1 MLFRAL
7 GFKPKVDESL
17 RHRLPVL
24 NSFVDMTLAK
34 VLRPASVCV
43 ETIGASSFQTSTPP
57 GLIAGMGAVFSY
69 STDKGKYRFAA
80 KCITI
85 KGPHATF
92 AMPSRIEEVQKF
104 GGQKRASVRL
114 DTTVPGQWRF
124 APAGKGIGTLSK
136 GSITDISRTGASL
149 IIDRELHQGTQV
161 ELQVSL
167 NTTSPMSFLGEVK
180 RVQKIPASGKVSH
193 GLMFHGIR
201 PDEDK
206 KIMEFI
212 NKRQAERRSRG
223 LA

>member
-7 GFKPKVDESL
+7 GFKPKVDASL
-17 RHRLPVL
+17 RHRLPAL
-24 NSFVDMTLAK
+24 NSFVDIHLAK

-57 GLIAGMGAVFSY
+57 GLTAGMGAVFSY
-69 STDKGKYRFAA
+69 STDQGKYRFAA
-80 KCITI
+80 KCSAI
-85 KGPHATF
+85 KGPHASFT
-92 AMPSRIEEVQKF
+92 MPSRIEEVQKF

-124 APAGKGIGTLSK
+124 APAGKGIGSLNK

-167 NTTSPMSFLGEVK
+167 DTTTPMSFLGEVK
-180 RVQKIPASGKVSH
+180 RVQKIPSSGKVSH

>member
-1 MLFRAL
+1 MLLRAL
-7 GFKPKVDESL
+7 GFKPKVDASL
-17 RHRLPVL
+17 RHRMPALH
-24 NSFVDMTLAK
+24 SFVDMTLAK

-43 ETIGASSFQTSTPP
+43 ETIGSTSFQTSTPP
-57 GLIAGMGAVFSY
+57 GLTAGMGAVFSY
-69 STDKGKYRFAA
+69 STDQGKYRFAA
-80 KCITI
+80 KCTAI

-92 AMPSRIEEVQKF
+92 AMPSRIEEIQKF

-114 DTTVPGQWRF
+114 DTTVSGQWRF

-149 IIDRELHQGTQV
+149 IIDRELNQGTQV
-161 ELQVSL
+161 ELLVSL

-206 KIMEFI
+206 KIMEYI

>member
-7 GFKPKVDESL
+7 GFKPKVDASL

-24 NSFVDMTLAK
+24 HSFVDMTLAK

-57 GLIAGMGAVFSY
+57 GLIAGTGVVFSY

-80 KCITI
+80 KCTAI

-149 IIDRELHQGTQV
+149 IIDRELNQGTQV

-167 NTTSPMSFLGEVK
+167 NTTAPLSFLGEVK

-206 KIMEFI
+206 KIMEYI

>member
-1 MLFRAL
+1 MFLRAL
-7 GFKPKVDESL
+7 GFKPKVDTSL
-17 RHRLPVL
+17 RHRMPALH
-24 NSFVDMTLAK
+24 SFVDMTLAK

-43 ETIGASSFQTSTPP
+43 ETIGSASFQTSTPP
-57 GLIAGMGAVFSY
+57 GLVAGTTAIFTY
-69 STDKGKYRFAA
+69 ATDKGKFRFVT
-80 KCITI
+80 KCSAT
-85 KGPHATF
+85 KGSHATF
-92 AMPSRIEEVQKF
+92 AMPARIEELQKF

-149 IIDRELHQGTQV
+149 IIDRELGFGTQV

-167 NTTSPMSFLGEVK
+167 NTTTPMSFLGEVK

>member
-7 GFKPKVDESL
+7 GFKPKVDASL
-17 RHRLPVL
+17 RHRLPAL
-24 NSFVDMTLAK
+24 NSFVDIHLAK

-43 ETIGASSFQTSTPP
+43 ETIGASAFQTSTPP
-57 GLIAGMGAVFSY
+57 GLTAGMGAVFSY
-69 STDKGKYRFAA
+69 STDQGKYRFAA
-80 KCITI
+80 KCSAI

-167 NTTSPMSFLGEVK
+167 NTTTPMSFLGEVK